1 MHVVMNSDK
10 MIEFL
15 KPNKSKFTLSLLIL
29 SIILIV
35 NVLQT
40 VASGYLKE
48 NAKKEFDQIMA
59 TEKYSELKQT
69 FENVASTKPVE
80 GDDISSLHYKYMA
93 IDGILSIL
101 FSVMLSYLGGCFIFK
116 KWNMLS
122 S

>member
-1 MHVVMNSDK
+1 MNSDK